1 MILKYKD
8 LLSNKH
14 QKLHLQ
20 LYNKM
25 TVKIFSQIKTV
36 FPSKIQEKSLHN
48 KAKKENLFKKEDQV
62 KALALLTFT
71 LKIIKVK
78 SKLKSF

>member
-1 MILKYKD
+1 
-8 LLSNKH
+8 
-14 QKLHLQ
+14 
-20 LYNKM
+20 M
-25 TVKIFSQIKTV
+25 TVKIFSLTKTV
-36 FPSKIQEKSLHN
+36 SPSKIQKMSLHN